1 MLLSIVSIA
10 ANAVVALTVA
20 VISAYNVRATARIT
34 SEQTAESLLFSSRL
48 SAYAAFMAASSDFI
62 GEQTPSNL
70 SRLHAAMRSAL
81 LVASEN
87 TDAAIRWYYDE
98 LNAVGATSVSLQ
110 QYSAASQAA
119 IRAMQADLQSFRKCQ
134 EHNLRRQHKKRDNRN
149 RN

>member
-20 VISAYNVRATARIT
+20 VISACNVRVTARIT

-98 LNAVGATSVSLQ
+98 LNAVGATSGSLQ

-119 IRAMQADLQSFRKCQ
+119 VRAMQADLQSFRKWQ
-134 EHNLRRQHKKRDNRN
+134 EHNLSRQRKKRDNRN

>member
-1 MLLSIVSIA
+1 
-10 ANAVVALTVA
+10 
-20 VISAYNVRATARIT
+20 
-34 SEQTAESLLFSSRL
+34 
-48 SAYAAFMAASSDFI
+48 MAASSDFI

-98 LNAVGATSVSLQ
+98 LNAVGTTPGRLQ

-119 IRAMQADLQSFRKCQ
+119 IRAMQADLQSSRKWQ
-134 EHNLRRQHKKRDNRN
+134 KHNLRRQRKKRDNRN

>member
-20 VISAYNVRATARIT
+20 VISAYNVRVTARIT

-98 LNAVGATSVSLQ
+98 LNAVGATSGSLQ

-119 IRAMQADLQSFRKCQ
+119 IRAMQADLQSSRKWQ
-134 EHNLRRQHKKRDNRN
+134 EHNLRRQRKKRDNRN